1 MTTGTNRRKSSAT
14 VVLILVWLI
23 SLQRSVAVASV
34 LPLYS
39 GSGLPATQAWL
50 DFASDAAI
58 SSGSAVQ
65 SPVTAGVQL
74 ATDAVVK
81 AGYSNFLV
89 SQQLKNA
96 GFPSLN
102 RSAGFELSFDLD
114 VHSENH
120 VLNANRAGFSVT
132 LLSADLRGIE
142 LGFWTDRI
150 QAQGDSPLFQFA
162 EGVTTSTAGLQN
174 YRLRVQDNGYR
185 LFRGAAQVL
194 TGSLRDYSAF
204 SGPLN
209 PYVLPNF
216 LFLGDNTS
224 SAAATVSLGP
234 IVLQSDLSAVP
245 EPGMTLLLAAG
256 GVVLFARV
264 RRKLREKTA
273 D

>member
-1 MTTGTNRRKSSAT
+1 MTTDTIRRKSSAT
-14 VVLILVWLI
+14 VVLLLVWLI

-34 LPLYS
+34 VPLYS

-89 SQQLKNA
+89 SQQLKNS

-114 VHSENH
+114 VQSENH

-162 EGVTTSTAGLQN
+162 EGITTSTAGLQN

-185 LFRGAAQVL
+185 LFQGAAPVL
-194 TGSLRDYSAF
+194 TGTLRDYSTF

-245 EPGMTLLLAAG
+245 EPGTTLLLAAG

-264 RRKLREKTA
+264 WRKLREKTA
-273 D
+273 V

>member
-114 VHSENH
+114 VQSENH

-142 LGFWTDRI
+142 LGFDRSNS
-150 QAQGDSPLFQFA
+150 AQGDSPLFQFA